1 MGAIWDSPVDFQGVE
16 KGLPA
21 ALSPTNTAVQ
31 VRELVWWRKI
41 TRRLTGVASTQAV
54 IRSVMQ
60 AYLRSAKQ
68 TVAKHKEASARFHET
83 SVEVPSLVVYCD
95 QGDPIAD
102 TGPCEEVTGK
112 WAAKVGRTAQRGE
125 LCMVHRSR
133 GCLGHRVWTYAR

>member
-1 MGAIWDSPVDFQGVE
+1 MERDPQLFDKSRFVGAIWDSPVDFQGVE

-21 ALSPTNTAVQ
+21 ALSPTNTAV
-31 VRELVWWRKI
+31 
-41 TRRLTGVASTQAV
+41 QAV

-112 WAAKVGRTAQRGE
+112 WAAKVGWTAQRGE

-133 GCLGHRVWTYAR
+133 GCLGHRVWT